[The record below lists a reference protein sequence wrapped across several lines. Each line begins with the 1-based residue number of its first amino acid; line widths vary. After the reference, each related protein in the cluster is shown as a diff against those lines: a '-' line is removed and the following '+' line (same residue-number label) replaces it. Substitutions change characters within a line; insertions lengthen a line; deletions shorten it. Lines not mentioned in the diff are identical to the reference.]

1 MLNEDTC
8 EVSFEKRPHYVFTH
22 LKAASAAKIV
32 PLTFL
37 VESAA
42 LCSEHKTR
50 NLMLLREIPEVLP
63 DTSIFFTAVR
73 AAEILR
79 NIKFAVVDRDP
90 GHSRAM
96 KLLEQVL
103 TSHGVLSKTFTNEP
117 EAEEW
122 LQHLA

>member
-1 MLNEDTC
+1 MSGEDIC

-42 LCSEHKTR
+42 LCNEHQTR
-50 NLMLLREIPEVLP
+50 NLMLLREIPDVLT
-63 DTSIFFTAVR
+63 DTTAFFTAVR

-90 GHSRAM
+90 GHFRAI

-103 TSHGVLSKTFTNEP
+103 TSHGVVSRSFKNESDAEDWLLS
-117 EAEEW
+117 
-122 LQHLA
+122 H

>member
-1 MLNEDTC
+1 MSGEDIC

-22 LKAASAAKIV
+22 LKAASAAQV
-32 PLTFL
+32 LPLTFL

-42 LCSEHKTR
+42 LCNEHQTR
-50 NLMLLREIPEVLP
+50 NLMLLREIPDVLT
-63 DTSIFFTAVR
+63 DTTAFFTAVR

-90 GHSRAM
+90 GHFRAI

-103 TSHGVLSKTFTNEP
+103 TSHGVVSRSFKNESDAEDWLLS
-117 EAEEW
+117 
-122 LQHLA
+122 H